1 MRSGRRDEDVDRE
14 VAFEPRET
22 LERFRP
28 ERGLAPACLDDRADQ
43 RAELVA
49 PGKSVVAQPD
59 VLAFRQDGDRRIAL
73 ESVGLFLDA
82 IGHALRELGQSGHD
96 PLRLGAEVD
105 VAGAGK
111 RRLLRPVGNEQL
123 DGSLQRVEK
132 ITHLSFVLRP
142 EDRHR
147 ADYRIRAVADVLI
160 LADSTRSPEMRHE
173 VPVAIP
179 DSFLYAETNGRRAVV
194 VSSLEAKRIAEAD
207 PGLEVIPLES
217 LGVDELLASGT
228 KPSEVGLQA
237 YTRACRELG
246 IASAS
251 VPPTFPLELADRL
264 RDNGI
269 EVRVDREHF
278 DERRR
283 RKNATEI
290 AGLRRAQRACEA
302 ALDVAREMLRGAT
315 INGTLMLEG
324 EPLTSERI
332 KAEVERVFGEHGA
345 YADEFIVSHGPQTAI
360 GHESGHGPILAGEPI
375 SFDLFP
381 KDRATGVYT
390 DMTRT
395 YVVGDIPD
403 ELREYHRLCKEALD
417 RVVAAA
423 KPGVNGR
430 ALFQITCDLFAEH
443 GYPTQL
449 TKQPGEVLD
458 SGFFHS
464 LGHGVGLEVHERP
477 WLGRVGD
484 DLVPGDVIALE
495 PGLYRAGFGGVR
507 LEDIAIVT
515 EDGIEVVTSYP
526 YELEP

>member
-1 MRSGRRDEDVDRE
+1 
-14 VAFEPRET
+14 
-22 LERFRP
+22 
-28 ERGLAPACLDDRADQ
+28 
-43 RAELVA
+43 
-49 PGKSVVAQPD
+49 
-59 VLAFRQDGDRRIAL
+59 
-73 ESVGLFLDA
+73 
-82 IGHALRELGQSGHD
+82 
-96 PLRLGAEVD
+96 
-105 VAGAGK
+105 
-111 RRLLRPVGNEQL
+111 
-123 DGSLQRVEK
+123 
-132 ITHLSFVLRP
+132 
-142 EDRHR
+142 
-147 ADYRIRAVADVLI
+147 VADVLI
-160 LADSTRSPEMRHE
+160 FADSTRSPEMRHE

-179 DSFLYAETNGRRAVV
+179 DSFLYAERNGRRVVV
-194 VSSLEAKRIAEAD
+194 VSSLEAQRIGEAD
-207 PGLEVIPLES
+207 PSIEVMPFES
-217 LGVDELLASGT
+217 FGFDELVASGT
-228 KPSEVGLQA
+228 DRSDIDLQV
-237 YTRACRELG
+237 YTRACRALE
-246 IASAS
+246 ISSAS

-264 RDNGI
+264 RENGI
-269 EVRVDREHF
+269 EVHVDRDRF
-278 DERRR
+278 DARRR

-315 INGTLMLEG
+315 VNGTLMLDG

-345 YADEFIVSHGPQTAI
+345 YADEFIVSHGPQTAV
-360 GHESGHGPILAGEPI
+360 GHESGHGPILPSEPI

-417 RVVAAA
+417 SVVAAA

-484 DLVPGDVIALE
+484 DLEPGDVIALE
-495 PGLYRAGFGGVR
+495 PGLYRAGMGGVR

-515 EDGIEVVTSYP
+515 DDGIEVVTSYP
-526 YELEP
+526 YGLEP

>member
-1 MRSGRRDEDVDRE
+1 M
-14 VAFEPRET
+14 P
-22 LERFRP
+22 
-28 ERGLAPACLDDRADQ
+28 
-43 RAELVA
+43 
-49 PGKSVVAQPD
+49 
-59 VLAFRQDGDRRIAL
+59 
-73 ESVGLFLDA
+73 
-82 IGHALRELGQSGHD
+82 
-96 PLRLGAEVD
+96 
-105 VAGAGK
+105 
-111 RRLLRPVGNEQL
+111 
-123 DGSLQRVEK
+123 
-132 ITHLSFVLRP
+132 
-142 EDRHR
+142 
-147 ADYRIRAVADVLI
+147 DVLI

-173 VPVAIP
+173 VPLAIP
-179 DSFLYAETNGRRAVV
+179 DAFLYAERNGRRVTV
-194 VSSLEAKRIAEAD
+194 VSSLEAPRIAEAE
-207 PGLEVIPLES
+207 PGIEVVPLEA
-217 LGVDELLASGT
+217 LGIDELLAAGT
-228 KPSEVGLQA
+228 APSEVVLQV

-246 IASAS
+246 ISTAS
-251 VPPTFPLELADRL
+251 VPPSFPVELADRL
-264 RDNGI
+264 RENEI
-269 EVRVDREHF
+269 ELRVDREYF
-278 DERRR
+278 EERRR

-290 AGLRRAQRACEA
+290 EGLRRAQRACEA
-302 ALDVAREMLRGAT
+302 ALDVAREMLRSASLGD
-315 INGTLMLEG
+315 TLLLDG

-345 YADEFIVSHGPQTAI
+345 YAEEFIVSHGPQTAI
-360 GHESGHGPILAGEPI
+360 GHEAGHGPIRPGEPVT
-375 SFDLFP
+375 FDLFP
-381 KDRATGVYT
+381 RDRATGVYT

-395 YVVGDIPD
+395 FVVGDVPD

-430 ALFQITCDLFAEH
+430 SLFQIVCDLFAEH

-449 TKQPGEVLD
+449 TKEPGEVLE

-507 LEDIAIVT
+507 LEDIALVT